1 MTAAPDPRPPTPGA
15 PGVPAARVTVRYWA
29 AARDVAGVR
38 EETIEADTLAAL
50 FTTVAARHG
59 GDLPALLRRCSYLVD
74 DQPVGRRDPA
84 GVVLRDGA
92 VVEALPPF
100 AGG

>member
-1 MTAAPDPRPPTPGA
+1 
-15 PGVPAARVTVRYWA
+15 VRYWA
-29 AARDVAGVR
+29 AARDAAGVT
-38 EETIEADTLAAL
+38 EETVNADTLAHL
-50 FTTVAARHG
+50 FEVVAARHG
-59 GDLPALLRRCSYLVD
+59 GNLPALLRRCSYLVD
-74 DQPVGRRDPA
+74 DQPVGRRDPT